1 MDKGDKL
8 IERISRISEIS
19 KEEIIEKVDAKKKK
33 LSGLISQEGAAQIVA
48 AEMGVIL
55 GEERVKIEELDSNM
69 RKAHVVGKIT
79 KLYPIREYNKNG
91 REGKIGSFQLGDET
105 SNIRTVLWDSH
116 HIDLLENETLKEGEV
131 VEISNA
137 GVRNGELH
145 LSGFSDIKKS
155 NEKLGEVK
163 TEKETEEVNLKD
175 VEVGQKVKLRA
186 VIVQAFEPRSF
197 ESKDDGK
204 KKGILNVVL
213 DDGTE
218 TIRGVLFGEQINK
231 LGLTDE
237 EIFSVEKFNEK
248 KLEIL
253 GNENYFFGNI
263 RNNDYF
269 GKKEMIINGVQEV
282 DPEKLLEELKNKK
295 IS

>member
-1 MDKGDKL
+1 M
-8 IERISRISEIS
+8 
-19 KEEIIEKVDAKKKK
+19 
-33 LSGLISQEGAAQIVA
+33 
-48 AEMGVIL
+48 
-55 GEERVKIEELDSNM
+55 
-69 RKAHVVGKIT
+69 
-79 KLYPIREYNKNG
+79 
-91 REGKIGSFQLGDET
+91 
-105 SNIRTVLWDSH
+105 WDSH